1 MNSSSTTAQR
11 PPGPSGARPPGRR
24 PLMFAL
30 GFFLLGIALTIGW
43 FEYGKTGLPGQA
55 GAGLSGSTLELLRQ
69 LNAPVQI
76 RFYSVLPAGS
86 ASQALQDFSQRVDRL
101 LSEFQNAN
109 PAKIQVIRNV
119 SAAGANADAA
129 AAGGLRPFNLEKG
142 EACFLGITV
151 ASGGRTESLAQLRP
165 EWEPALPSDL
175 ARAILRVAAETPPP
189 VVAKSVPLTPAIT
202 NEILKLIPDINA
214 ATPQDADRIFRQDF
228 LNQCAKAGAEMEAQI
243 NVAAQ
248 EVVKAQNGGSPAEL
262 EAARKKL
269 SQVQFDQTEKLKEVA
284 AHLQLQ
290 LAVFQQMK
298 AAAANSAK

>member
-30 GFFLLGIALTIGW
+30 GFFLLGIALTIAW

-109 PAKIQVIRNV
+109 PAKIQVVRNV
-119 SAAGANADAA
+119 SAAETGADAA
-129 AAGGLRPFNLEKG
+129 TADGIQPFNLEKG
-142 EACFLGITV
+142 EACFLGVTV
-151 ASGGRTESLAQLRP
+151 ANGDRKEFLPQLQP
-165 EWEPALPSDL
+165 EWESALPSDL
-175 ARAILRVAAETPPP
+175 ARAILRVAAKTPPP

-202 NEILKLIPDINA
+202 NELLRLIPDINA
-214 ATPQDADRIFRQDF
+214 ASPEDANRIFHQDF
-228 LNQCAKAGAEMEAQI
+228 VNRCAKAGAEMEAQI
-243 NVAAQ
+243 NAAAK
-248 EVVKAQNGGSPAEL
+248 EVVKAQNSGSPADL

-290 LAVFQQMK
+290 LDAIQQMK
-298 AAAANSAK
+298 AAATNAMK